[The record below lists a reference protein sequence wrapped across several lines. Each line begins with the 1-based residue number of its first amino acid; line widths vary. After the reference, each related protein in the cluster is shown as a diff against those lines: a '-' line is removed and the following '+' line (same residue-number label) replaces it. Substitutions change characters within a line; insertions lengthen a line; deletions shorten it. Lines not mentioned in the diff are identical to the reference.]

1 MSEKLDKAVSV
12 TRDLVLL
19 VFGLSGIAYQQ
30 VTGEVNFVL
39 LAIFT
44 TMTGIPGLV
53 NLLPLLR
60 GLPTDSQSSAPA
72 STPPH
77 SDSPNVSEK

>member
-1 MSEKLDKAVSV
+1 MSGRVEKAIAV
-12 TRDLVLL
+12 TRDVILL
-19 VFGLSGIAYQQ
+19 VFGLAGIGYQQ

-44 TMTGIPGLV
+44 AMTGIPGLV

-60 GLPTDSQSSAPA
+60 GLPTESQSSAPA
-72 STPPH
+72 STLPP
-77 SDSPNVSEK
+77 SDSDNSSVN